1 MGSSGVGVL
10 LDRRTAGAWS
20 ACESALRRSA
30 AGRHAYAR
38 RVSSRPLELASDCAR
53 CAGLCC
59 VAHAFQRSSD
69 FAFDKPAG
77 TPCRNL
83 QADFRCV
90 VHADLRTRG
99 FPGCT
104 VYECFGAGQRVTQQL
119 FGGRTWRDEPAIAGE
134 MFAAF
139 TAMRGLHELLWYLTQ
154 ALAVPAAAA
163 LHEEVARV
171 RAEVSEAADGPDL
184 QPRVGEL
191 LGRVSALARHGLP
204 ARRARG
210 ADLTGATLAR
220 ADLRGADL
228 RGALL
233 IGADLRDADL
243 RLADLLGADL
253 RGARL
258 AGADLTDALF
268 LTPPQVASA
277 QGAATTRL
285 PTGMAPPAH
294 W

>member
-1 MGSSGVGVL
+1 MTGQP
-10 LDRRTAGAWS
+10 LD
-20 ACESALRRSA
+20 LR
-30 AGRHAYAR
+30 
-38 RVSSRPLELASDCAR
+38 SDCAR

-59 VAHAFQRSSD
+59 VAHTFQRSSD

-83 QADFRCV
+83 QADFRCGI
-90 VHADLRTRG
+90 HAELRTSG

-119 FGGRTWRDEPAIAGE
+119 FGGRTWRDEPAIAAD

-139 TAMRGLHELLWYLTQ
+139 TAMRGVHELLWYLTE
-154 ALAVPAAAA
+154 ALAVPAAAP
-163 LHEEVARV
+163 LHAEVARV
-171 RAEVSEAADGPDL
+171 RDEVAGTVDGPS
-184 QPRVGEL
+184 QQHRVGEL
-191 LGRVSALARHGLP
+191 LGRVSALARGGL
-204 ARRARG
+204 AGRFSRG

-220 ADLRGADL
+220 ADLHGADL

-233 IGADLRDADL
+233 IGADLRNADL

-277 QGAATTRL
+277 QGDATTRL
-285 PTGMAPPAH
+285 PTGLVPPAH